1 MLHAISLSLQSLY
14 DRNILLILTKSIG
27 LTLLVFAALGVLA
40 WYAIYAIMGYW
51 GMADGGLA
59 GVGAAII
66 LALTGAILFRI
77 IAVAIIWIFADQ
89 IVDHVEDRY
98 YPNHAA
104 RRATPTL
111 ASSVKLALRSATRA
125 LGYNLL
131 ALPFYIMMLVTG
143 LGTPLLFLGVNA
155 YLLGRD
161 LQDMLISRHGPE
173 HGSVSTISRFSI
185 GALGSAAMLVP
196 VVNLFIPVIATAT
209 IVHLVHGG
217 TQNGLQNKG
226 PLA

>member
-1 MLHAISLSLQSLY
+1 MLHAITLSFQSLS
-14 DRNILLILTKSIG
+14 DRKILSILAKSVG
-27 LTLLVFAALGVLA
+27 LTLLVFAALGALA
-40 WYAIYAIMGYW
+40 YYAIYAILGYW
-51 GMADGGLA
+51 DMADGAIA
-59 GVGAAII
+59 GIGAAIF
-66 LALTGAILFRI
+66 LVLTGAILFRV

-111 ASSVKLALRSATRA
+111 ASSIKLALRSAARA
-125 LGYNLL
+125 LGYNML
-131 ALPFYIMMLVTG
+131 ALPFYLMMLFTG

-161 LQDMLISRHGPE
+161 LQDMLIARHGPE

-209 IVHLVHGG
+209 VVHLVHGG
-217 TQNGLQNKG
+217 AQNKG